1 MIAMVGSGEYLPEME
16 PVDRYLMEQL
26 GEPARV
32 ACLPTAAGTEGAE
45 RIAYWSDL
53 GVKHFSGMGANVSA
67 VPVITRQD
75 AQNPA
80 LAAQVRAS
88 NFIYISGGKPD
99 YLLDVLQDSLVWQEI
114 REVLAEGGVLAGC
127 SAGAIVQGEKLPGVP
142 FWRKAFGL
150 LPGTVI
156 IPHFDEFPPRLVRLI
171 RFWAGRSLTLIG
183 VPGYTALTV
192 NGTTHRVVGKDSV
205 MVWDRQGRRTYSPGE
220 TLDWQP

>member
-1 MIAMVGSGEYLPEME
+1 L
-16 PVDRYLMEQL
+16 LEQL

-53 GVKHFSGMGANVSA
+53 GVEHFSGMGAKASA
-67 VPVITRQD
+67 VPVVTHQD
-75 AQNPA
+75 AQDPA

-99 YLLDVLQDSLVWQEI
+99 YLLDVLQDSLVWQAI

-127 SAGAIVQGEKLPGVP
+127 SAGAIVQGEKLPGFP
-142 FWRKAFGL
+142 FWRKAFNL

-171 RFWAGRSLTLIG
+171 RFWAGRRLTLIG
-183 VPGYTALTV
+183 VPGYTALAV
-192 NGTTHRVVGKDSV
+192 NGATRRVVGKGSV
-205 MVWDRQGRRTYSPGE
+205 LVWDRQGRRTYAPGE
-220 TLDWQP
+220 MINW